1 VRGSAS
7 RRVAP
12 LHEASCERHALRLA
26 ALSSVDCDQE
36 DGDEAEAEAEDKNKN
51 VNDDENQDNENGN
64 NAGNEETENKG
75 DNIEVLVRGGE
86 VYRTHNEE
94 TRATGMNDDV
104 AVDDVA
110 EEDSHG
116 DACERSATDTTTTTK
131 TTTIAFLVHTPTVVL
146 PARLMTLDRSD
157 SAAVS
162 ANKIAP
168 PQSTCT

>member
-1 VRGSAS
+1 MYG
-7 RRVAP
+7 
-12 LHEASCERHALRLA
+12 
-26 ALSSVDCDQE
+26 
-36 DGDEAEAEAEDKNKN
+36 
-51 VNDDENQDNENGN
+51 
-64 NAGNEETENKG
+64 
-75 DNIEVLVRGGE
+75 
-86 VYRTHNEE
+86 THNEE

-104 AVDDVA
+104 VDDIA

-116 DACERSATDTTTTTK
+116 DAREGSATGTTTTK

-146 PARLMTLDRSD
+146 PARLMTPGRSD

>member
-1 VRGSAS
+1 MAVRGSAS

-36 DGDEAEAEAEDKNKN
+36 DGDEAEAEAEDKNEN

-64 NAGNEETENKG
+64 NAGNEKTENKS
-75 DNIEVLVRGGE
+75 DNVE
-86 VYRTHNEE
+86 VYRTHNEQ
-94 TRATGMNDDV
+94 TWATGMNDDV

-116 DACERSATDTTTTTK
+116 DACEGSATDTTTTTK

-146 PARLMTLDRSD
+146 SARLMTLDRSD